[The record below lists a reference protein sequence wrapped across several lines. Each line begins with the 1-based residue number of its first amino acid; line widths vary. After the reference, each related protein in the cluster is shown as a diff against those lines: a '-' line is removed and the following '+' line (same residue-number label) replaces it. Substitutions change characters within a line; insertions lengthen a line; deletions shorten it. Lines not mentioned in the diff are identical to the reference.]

1 MPRFRNMR
9 QKGFNPHKMAAGT
22 WTNKSIRYD
31 KQMRGIYQ
39 IMPTLIASNCIK
51 KQSIQVEIKIKKK
64 PITETELPPIRP
76 YPKSPL

>member
-1 MPRFRNMR
+1 MR

-51 KQSIQVEIKIKKK
+51 KQSI
-64 PITETELPPIRP
+64 
-76 YPKSPL
+76 